1 MPPIPF
7 HDIRR
12 YRHGRPPGSP
22 GRAGR
27 PAERDVI
34 VTRQIKR
41 VGSGSRHQCMRTFRY
56 GPRLALCL
64 VAVTLL
70 ATACG
75 GGALSG
81 ASSDSAVRD
90 EPAAAMATQ
99 SEVPATESLKAR
111 PQTGD
116 SDRQRVQVADA
127 QAGQPVEVTLEARS
141 IVYVGEMTVRAKDVT
156 AAVEQAKRIVTGVQG
171 YLAREESNSYD
182 RGEGSATLVFKIPPG
197 AYQNVLGR
205 LGKELGRQEALQQG
219 TEDVT
224 QEVADVGAR
233 LKSAESALDSLR
245 TLLKKADTIG
255 EVLQVE
261 REINK
266 REAEL
271 ESLQARQKS
280 LAGQTSMATLT
291 LRLIGPVAAVKQPE
305 DEPDG
310 FLGGLAGG
318 WRALK
323 DFVKVLLTV
332 AGALLPWMIVIIPAA
347 LLGLVLLRR
356 MRNRRPDTSLPGNE
370 PVTPGEQP
378 ATG

>member
-1 MPPIPF
+1 
-7 HDIRR
+7 
-12 YRHGRPPGSP
+12 
-22 GRAGR
+22 
-27 PAERDVI
+27 
-34 VTRQIKR
+34 
-41 VGSGSRHQCMRTFRY
+41 MRTFRY